1 MLKQACFDRF
11 ESKTGN
17 RAYVMS
23 AWIMSVH
30 DSSYLTKAPQVLY
43 LNMGP
48 IVVAHGHLRQL
59 IAYLNHGIIKYS
71 GEALVIIEPFNG
83 VLDKVQAQAIFVSW
97 TTEEV
102 WNNSVVLR
110 IRRAP
115 ATASQQIGQ
124 RGKWT

>member
-1 MLKQACFDRF
+1 MLFR
-11 ESKTGN
+11 S
-17 RAYVMS
+17 
-23 AWIMSVH
+23 
-30 DSSYLTKAPQVLY
+30 
-43 LNMGP
+43 
-48 IVVAHGHLRQL
+48 HLRQL